1 MKVTE
6 KHASKEEQKAKIRRR
21 YQGVDPGLIEC
32 IPGKPQVDFYDN
44 DAHQRVAVY
53 VRVSTGDPNQTS
65 SSLMDNDSRAS
76 ASDDGKPLL
85 VSGKRIKAIPESWA
99 RTFGYDYYSHQL
111 DGQPPEQW
119 DAHSSGTPFPT
130 DVPPLSVTEPD
141 ALKTYI
147 TGEINSGMNKEDSH
161 E

>member
-65 SSLMDNDSRAS
+65 SYELQKKYYEEQRRN
-76 ASDDGKPLL
+76 L
-85 VSGKRIKAIPESWA
+85 KR
-99 RTFGYDYYSHQL
+99 R
-111 DGQPPEQW
+111 
-119 DAHSSGTPFPT
+119 
-130 DVPPLSVTEPD
+130 
-141 ALKTYI
+141 
-147 TGEINSGMNKEDSH
+147 
-161 E
+161 